1 MVGFF
6 AFFHFDYQKQKKIEK
21 TGCEAASL
29 FALLLQRQRKSKKG
43 NKTAVILKVG
53 EAPCSN

>member
-6 AFFHFDYQKQKKIEK
+6 AFFHFDYQKQKKGLKK

-29 FALLLQRQRKSKKG
+29 FALLLHRQ
-43 NKTAVILKVG
+43 
-53 EAPCSN
+53 

>member
-29 FALLLQRQRKSKKG
+29 FALFLQRQRKSKKG
-43 NKTAVILKVG
+43 NQDRGHIKG
-53 EAPCSN
+53 R